1 MVLVPRRK
9 KIHYKEARREGNNA
23 LTETSVVAKNAKK
36 KKTSISMKKRNI
48 SCFKIKSNDCTN
60 NILIFLKEDPL

>member
-23 LTETSVVAKNAKK
+23 LAETSVAKK
-36 KKTSISMKKRNI
+36 KKHTTLNEQLVANGQMKNQ
-48 SCFKIKSNDCTN
+48 IKACDWLSKKQNDSNVCSN
-60 NILIFLKEDPL
+60 

>member
-23 LTETSVVAKNAKK
+23 LAETSVAKEK
-36 KKTSISMKKRNI
+36 NI
-48 SCFKIKSNDCTN
+48 NDQEEEH
-60 NILIFLKEDPL
+60 FLL